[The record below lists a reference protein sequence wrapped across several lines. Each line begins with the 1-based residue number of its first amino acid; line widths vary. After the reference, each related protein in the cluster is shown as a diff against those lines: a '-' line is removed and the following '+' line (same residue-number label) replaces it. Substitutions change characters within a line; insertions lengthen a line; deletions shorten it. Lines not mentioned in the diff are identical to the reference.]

1 MNLSATPIYNAH
13 QSQFLQAMQREAKTI
28 FDYWTNRE
36 YRCIF
41 KKNTDTNQISN
52 NNLTIFYPVSEAIE
66 EGDLLNFKGKTF
78 LVQNKDTYENEIYY
92 RSDLLETSI
101 VMETYSNQKELKI
114 PCFAYDLLNVNPVTG
129 QIISIVN
136 GSIEL
141 LTQKN
146 AYTDNLEI
154 GSNFTG
160 LGGTY
165 QIINTYY
172 KSNILH
178 IFVQRY
184 LEGEPTTYT
193 LKIAGESQYPAQSK
207 TQLKAIASR
216 TEGPVDNATIRWTSS
231 DNTIA
236 SINAENK
243 ITFHEKGTVTVSAL
257 WVEHNIADETTI
269 EITDPLTT
277 TKICEITG
285 EPELIY
291 GEKEIYTAIFYDDN
305 DVIDDNI
312 EPIWRLELLPI
323 QEKKVKIVAVSG
335 KTVTIFAEETDE
347 IVKTYFKLHL
357 SDASGDY
364 GTFKS
369 IKIGNWFSRSK
380 PITE

>member
-1 MNLSATPIYNAH
+1 MNFNSTPIYNAH
-13 QSQFLQAMQREAKTI
+13 QSQFLQAMQRESKTI
-28 FDYWTNRE
+28 TDYWTGQN
-36 YRCIF
+36 YSVLF
-41 KKNTDTNQISN
+41 KKNQNTNQN
-52 NNLTIFYPVSEAIE
+52 NNNITIYYSANEPIK
-66 EGDLLNFKGKTF
+66 EGDLLCYGGKVF
-78 LVQNKDTYENEIYY
+78 LTLNAETIENDVYR
-92 RSDLLETSI
+92 RSDCLETT
-101 VMETYSNQKELKI
+101 MLLDTYSNRKELQI
-114 PCFAYDLLNVNPVTG
+114 PCYSYDLLNVNPNTG
-129 QIISIVN
+129 SIINLVNGTIELMTQHCSYSDDITIDSRFTGMGGVYKIVN
-136 GSIEL
+136 L
-141 LTQKN
+141 
-146 AYTDNLEI
+146 
-154 GSNFTG
+154 
-160 LGGTY
+160 
-165 QIINTYY
+165 YY
-172 KSNILH
+172 KLGILH